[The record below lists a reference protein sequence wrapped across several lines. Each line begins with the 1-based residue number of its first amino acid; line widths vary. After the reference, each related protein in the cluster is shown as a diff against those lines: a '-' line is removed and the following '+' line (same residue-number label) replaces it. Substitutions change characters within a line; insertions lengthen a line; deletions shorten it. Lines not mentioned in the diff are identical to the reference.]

1 MAVTNEQRAARFYDF
16 GAFRLDPEREILL
29 RGGKPV
35 PLTRKTFQILLVLV
49 QHQNET
55 VSKDD
60 LMKAVWPD
68 TFVEEGNLTRHI
80 FMLRKALGESPQ
92 DHRTIL
98 TIPGAGYRLAENVQV
113 VTEPEIAVE
122 AASTAKVQVEVR
134 ETSRWRWALVS
145 VTVVLALIAIG
156 LYYRTRP
163 SKQLGTRDTVLVGDF
178 ANSTG
183 DSVFDGTLRQGL
195 AVQLEQ
201 SPFLS
206 LISDDA
212 IQQTLQRMSRATDTR
227 LFGAVARDV
236 CQRTGAA
243 AVLEGSIAPLG
254 SQYVLG
260 LRAARCSNG
269 DILDAEQVQTAKKEE
284 VLTAL
289 SNIAVRF
296 RTRVGESLA
305 QVQEHHKPLPEATT
319 SSLEA
324 LKAFS
329 EGFHLVSTSPTE
341 AITFFQRAVEL
352 DPGFALAYAIMG
364 RQYGDLNE
372 FALSRQMAT
381 KAYDL
386 RDRTS
391 DPERFWIEANYN
403 TQVRED
409 MERARQVCSVWA
421 ETYPRD
427 PIPSTMMA
435 GIIDPVLGRYDAALH
450 EAKQA
455 LARDPGFGVSYAILT
470 ARYRTAGQLA
480 QAAQTLKAAQE
491 HHAIRPELLLEQY
504 DLAFLQRD
512 TPGMQQTVA
521 AAAADPVSHEWVAE
535 HEADVAAW
543 RGRLEEARSK
553 FAEAERLADA
563 GGRHESAALYF
574 AAQAVAEALFGSA
587 PEAKTDATQALAI
600 AKDNAGVEYG
610 AALALALAGET
621 AHAQNLTVD
630 LEKNHPDDTS
640 VRFSYLPVLQAML
653 ALQRSNP
660 QQALQAL
667 EAAAP
672 YDLGLPRS
680 AIHANFGALYPIYA
694 RGVAL
699 LASGQAA
706 QAAAEFRRIT
716 QHAGVVVN
724 DPIDILAQV
733 QLARS
738 LRAAGDTAEAKSTY
752 DQVLAIWKDADPDLP
767 IVRQARAEYR
777 TQTQVEHRGIE

>member
-1 MAVTNEQRAARFYDF
+1 MAVRNEQQAARFYDF

-29 RGGKPV
+29 RDGQPV
-35 PLTRKTFQILLVLV
+35 ALTRKTFQILLVLV

-113 VTEPEIAVE
+113 VTEPEVTVE
-122 AASTAKVQVEVR
+122 TASTAKVQVEVR
-134 ETSRWRWALVS
+134 ETSHWRWALAAVP
-145 VTVVLALIAIG
+145 VVLALVAVS

-163 SKQLGTRDTVLVGDF
+163 SKLLGTHDTVLLGDF

-195 AVQLEQ
+195 AVQLQQ

-206 LISDDA
+206 LISDDG
-212 IQQTLQRMSRATDTR
+212 IQQTLQRMDRPTDTR
-227 LFGAVARDV
+227 LSGQVARDV

-254 SQYVLG
+254 SQYVIS
-260 LRAARCSNG
+260 LRGTRCSNG
-269 DILDAEQVQTAKKEE
+269 DILDTEQVQAARKED
-284 VLTAL
+284 VLSAL
-289 SNIAVRF
+289 SAMAVRF

-329 EGFHLVSTSPTE
+329 EGFHLVSTSPAE
-341 AITFFQRAVEL
+341 AVTFFQRAVEL

-381 KAYDL
+381 KAYEL
-386 RDRTS
+386 RNRVG

-427 PIPSTMMA
+427 PIPLDMMA
-435 GIIDPVLGRYDAALH
+435 GIIDPVFGRYDAAIE

-455 LARDPGFGVSYAILT
+455 VARDPSFGVSYPILT
-470 ARYRTAGQLA
+470 ARYRNAGRIA
-480 QAAQTLKAAQE
+480 EAMQTLAVAQQ
-491 HHAIRPELLLEQY
+491 HGIRPELLLERY
-504 DLAFLQRD
+504 DLGFLQHD
-512 TPGMQQTVA
+512 QAAMDQATA
-521 AAAADPVSHEWVAE
+521 AASEDPVAHEWLAE

-543 RGRLEEARSK
+543 HGRLQEARAK

-563 GGRHESAALYF
+563 GGRHESAALYL
-574 AAQAVAEALFGSA
+574 AAEAVTEALFGDSS
-587 PEAKTDATQALAI
+587 EAKTDAGKALAG
-600 AKDNAGVEYG
+600 AQDDAGVEYG
-610 AALALALAGET
+610 AALALALAGDIARAE
-621 AHAQNLTVD
+621 ALTTD
-630 LEKNHPDDTS
+630 LEKTHAEDTS
-640 VRFSYLPVLQAML
+640 VRVSYLPVLKAML
-653 ALQRSNP
+653 ALERRNP
-660 QQALQAL
+660 QQALDAL
-667 EAAAP
+667 AGATP
-672 YDLGLPRS
+672 YDLGSPQS
-680 AIHANFGALYPIYA
+680 AIHANFGALYPPYA
-694 RGVAL
+694 RG
-699 LASGQAA
+699 LAFLAAGQSA
-706 QAAAEFRRIT
+706 QAVAELRRIA

-724 DPIDILAQV
+724 DPIGILAQL

-738 LRAAGDTAEAKSTY
+738 LRAAGATAEARSGY
-752 DQVLAIWKDADPDLP
+752 EQVLATWKDADPDLP
-767 IVRQARAEYR
+767 TVRQARAEYR
-777 TQTQVEHRGIE
+777 TQTQAEYRGIE